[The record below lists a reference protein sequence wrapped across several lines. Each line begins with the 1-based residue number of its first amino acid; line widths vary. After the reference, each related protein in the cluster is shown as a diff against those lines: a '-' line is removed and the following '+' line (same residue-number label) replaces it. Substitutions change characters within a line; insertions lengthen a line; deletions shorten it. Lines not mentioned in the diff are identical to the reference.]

1 MSRASP
7 ITILVNSCA
16 PANFLG
22 TTRCKFLIVPLQL
35 LLSDLLPIR
44 VRAGIRDGRDD
55 YCVTASSWPMFLYT
69 NLSCDQEN
77 LEKGLFK
84 GSLLVKVSFFIV
96 NIYIFLR

>member
-1 MSRASP
+1 MSEASP
-7 ITILVNSCA
+7 MIILVDSCA

-22 TTRCKFLIVPLQL
+22 MTRCKFFDCAFITI
-35 LLSDLLPIR
+35 SNLLPIR

-55 YCVTASSWPMFLYT
+55 YCVTASSWPMFLYA

-84 GSLLVKVSFFIV
+84 GSLLVKVSLFTV
-96 NIYIFLR
+96 KIYIFLR